1 MFNSNEKI
9 QPFNGSIDEL
19 LEKSML
25 LDPDEVE
32 KQVERDNYVA
42 VINEIQHMYGISF
55 ESAEEMYKEA
65 HLEMIQKELDELVA
79 EGKVK
84 IVGTDENGDPLY
96 SAV

>member
-42 VINEIQHMYGISF
+42 NINEIQHMYGISF

-65 HLEMIQKELDELVA
+65 HQEIIKQMLDELII

-84 IVGTDENGDPLY
+84 IVGTDENGDPVY
-96 SAV
+96 VSA